1 MGKKC
6 GQFSWRLA
14 LSFSAPVFQLRSN
27 FSSAET
33 TEMSGKCVVAL
44 ATGKEVGA
52 GGNKKGAGDGT
63 LMRLSRLSA
72 CFQLWL

>member
-14 LSFSAPVFQLRSN
+14 LHFSAPVFQLISN

-44 ATGKEVGA
+44 ATGKEVG
-52 GGNKKGAGDGT
+52 G
-63 LMRLSRLSA
+63 R
-72 CFQLWL
+72 W